1 MVLKSNV
8 DYGFYCVTYNM
19 VYPEGLNYPVIK
31 WHFYRW
37 KTTYKL
43 DIQTTY
49 WSTRSI
55 TIVII
60 IFLASFKTYSYMI
73 KGV

>member
-31 WHFYRW
+31 WHFYQW
-37 KTTYKL
+37 KVTYKL
-43 DIQTTY
+43 DIRTVY
-49 WSTRSI
+49 RYNHFPG
-55 TIVII
+55 II
-60 IFLASFKTYSYMI
+60 QDIFLYN
-73 KGV
+73 